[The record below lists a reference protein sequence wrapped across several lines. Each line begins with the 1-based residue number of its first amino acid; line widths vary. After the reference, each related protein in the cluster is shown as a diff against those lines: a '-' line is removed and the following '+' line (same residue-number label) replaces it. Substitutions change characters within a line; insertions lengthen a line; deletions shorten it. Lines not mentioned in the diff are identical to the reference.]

1 MKDTPSSDIMI
12 ENIILDSGAEAG
24 ELILRRRS
32 FVKFAGALAA
42 HCATHAGG
50 QALSGSVPFR
60 LSVMLW
66 TISPT
71 LPLPQRL
78 EQIAQAG
85 YHCVEL
91 TSEYLKWSEREYRD
105 FNRQC
110 ESLRLSVDAIS
121 GNEEYQS
128 APVSAVNPRD
138 RGRFLASIQASID
151 AARRLNCP
159 HIIIFS
165 GRVAKGVSR
174 ERQHQSVVD
183 GLNSAADL
191 AEKHDVK
198 LLLENID
205 LEEDP
210 EYYLW
215 SSEEGFRI
223 IQEVNRPRIRFLYD
237 CYHAQISEGNLIAR
251 LQKYIDLIAT
261 VHIADVPGRHEPGT
275 GELNF
280 SNIIRKLAELHYSG
294 YVAME
299 FIPTGDPVQSLSQAR
314 EMALRAVASR

>member
-1 MKDTPSSDIMI
+1 
-12 ENIILDSGAEAG
+12 
-24 ELILRRRS
+24 
-32 FVKFAGALAA
+32 
-42 HCATHAGG
+42 
-50 QALSGSVPFR
+50 
-60 LSVMLW
+60 
-66 TISPT
+66 
-71 LPLPQRL
+71 
-78 EQIAQAG
+78 
-85 YHCVEL
+85 
-91 TSEYLKWSEREYRD
+91 
-105 FNRQC
+105 
-110 ESLRLSVDAIS
+110 
-121 GNEEYQS
+121 
-128 APVSAVNPRD
+128 
-138 RGRFLASIQASID
+138 
-151 AARRLNCP
+151 
-159 HIIIFS
+159 
-165 GRVAKGVSR
+165 VSR

-223 IQEVNRPRIRFLYD
+223 IQEVNRPSVRFLYD

-280 SNIIRKLAELHYSG
+280 GNIIRKVAELHYSG

-314 EMALRAVASR
+314 EMALRTVASR

>member
-1 MKDTPSSDIMI
+1 M
-12 ENIILDSGAEAG
+12 
-24 ELILRRRS
+24 
-32 FVKFAGALAA
+32 
-42 HCATHAGG
+42 
-50 QALSGSVPFR
+50 
-60 LSVMLW
+60 
-66 TISPT
+66 
-71 LPLPQRL
+71 
-78 EQIAQAG
+78 
-85 YHCVEL
+85 
-91 TSEYLKWSEREYRD
+91 
-105 FNRQC
+105 
-110 ESLRLSVDAIS
+110 
-121 GNEEYQS
+121 
-128 APVSAVNPRD
+128 NPRD
-138 RGRFLASIQASID
+138 RGRFLASTQAAID

-159 HIIIFS
+159 HIIVFS

-210 EYYLW
+210 DYYLW

-223 IQEVNRPRIRFLYD
+223 IQEVNRPSVRFLYD

-251 LQKYIDLIAT
+251 LQKYINLIAT

-280 SNIIRKLAELHYSG
+280 GNIIRKVAELHYSG

-299 FIPTGDPVQSLSQAR
+299 FIPTGDPVESLSQAR
-314 EMALRAVASR
+314 EMALRTVASK